1 MHAGG
6 EHEDGSGE
14 ENRAIHLYI
23 MHTKTHE
30 SFVKD
35 KKKYFF
41 SDSTQPIK
49 RFIQEGINELGI
61 PSGDIKVIGYDNY
74 E

>member
-35 KKKYFF
+35 KKNCIDIDRTIYY
-41 SDSTQPIK
+41 TK
-49 RFIQEGINELGI
+49 R
-61 PSGDIKVIGYDNY
+61 
-74 E
+74 

>member
-35 KKKYFF
+35 KKNI
-41 SDSTQPIK
+41 S
-49 RFIQEGINELGI
+49 L
-61 PSGDIKVIGYDNY
+61 VILHNQSKDLFKK